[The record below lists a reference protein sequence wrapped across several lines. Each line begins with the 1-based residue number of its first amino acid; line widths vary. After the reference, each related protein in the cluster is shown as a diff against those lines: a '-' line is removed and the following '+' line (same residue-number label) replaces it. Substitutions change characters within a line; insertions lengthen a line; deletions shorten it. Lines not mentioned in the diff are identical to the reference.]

1 MPGDKQSATERIR
14 LAERRRQALY
24 LHAVRRLTVAE
35 IAQVL
40 QVSART
46 VKRDLRSA
54 REKAR
59 AQLEQEA
66 EAAERVSDVAYDI
79 DATYQAALREA
90 WAAYHTSP
98 EHSAARLR
106 ALSTVLAAT
115 EKRAEHLRA
124 LGLLK
129 QVPESLALALSMFGL
144 SDEELAARIK
154 QLEEKSERSS

>member
-1 MPGDKQSATERIR
+1 MPGDRQSQTERVR
-14 LAERRRQALY
+14 LAERRRNALY
-24 LHAVRRLTVAE
+24 LHGVRRLTVPE

-40 QVSART
+40 KVSPRT
-46 VKRDLRSA
+46 VKRDLRAA
-54 REKAR
+54 RSKAR

-66 EAAERVSDVAYDI
+66 EAAERVSDLAYDI
-79 DATYQAALREA
+79 DATYQATLREA

-106 ALSTVLAAT
+106 ALNTILAAT
-115 EKRAEHLRA
+115 EKRSQHLRA

-144 SDEELAARIK
+144 TDEELAARIK
-154 QLEEKSERSS
+154 QLEKQP